1 MNTSGHEESI
11 KNMFLCVE
19 LCLLPFILSWSA
31 HQQHE
36 DAVPGGGAGTWVV
49 HPILSLDHVIDINEH

>member
-11 KNMFLCVE
+11 KNMPFLCGVMS
-19 LCLLPFILSWSA
+19 FVLSWSA
-31 HQQHE
+31 HLQHE

>member
-11 KNMFLCVE
+11 KNMPFCVD
-19 LCLLPFILSWSA
+19 LCLLFSA
-31 HQQHE
+31 GQLINSMR
-36 DAVPGGGAGTWVV
+36 DAVPGGGADTWVV